1 MRILSILG
9 SIVTVF
15 PAVAV
20 KPLKRGSVGPERMR
34 SWMRI
39 TFALMVVPVM
49 LWAPPSTLADAE
61 PRSALELPL
70 LLSTDIGE
78 SEGERGVG
86 EAPADNAVRTAPA
99 VREVP
104 VIQEAPAVREA
115 PVVREAMAQTAT
127 ADTGSDPADRYRI
140 DSGDGISITV
150 YGEPDLSIK
159 DERVKGNG
167 KISYPLLG
175 EIEVRGRT
183 ASELQRTITRML
195 ADGYLKKPNV
205 TVSIDTFRLFYIKGE
220 VRNPGGF
227 NYVDGLTVEKA
238 VALAGGYTERA
249 SKRNITVVREGDP
262 DQRVRQATPGTS
274 IRPGD
279 VITIGESFF

>member
-20 KPLKRGSVGPERMR
+20 KPLKRGSVESERMR

-104 VIQEAPAVREA
+104 VIQEAPAVRES
-115 PVVREAMAQTAT
+115 PVVREAMAQTGT
-127 ADTGSDPADRYRI
+127 TDTGSDPADRYRI

-195 ADGYLKKPNV
+195 SDGYLKKPNV

-227 NYVDGLTVEKA
+227 NYVDGLTVEIA

-262 DQRVRQATPGTS
+262 DQRARQATPGTS